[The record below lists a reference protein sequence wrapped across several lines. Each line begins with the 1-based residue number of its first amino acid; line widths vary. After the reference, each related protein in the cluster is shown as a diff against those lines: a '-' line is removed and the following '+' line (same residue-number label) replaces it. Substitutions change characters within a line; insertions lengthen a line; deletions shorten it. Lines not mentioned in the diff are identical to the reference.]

1 MKNFYFRYYSFF
13 LLIILNIKISTESGV
28 YNIISVQKYTS
39 IFFDGKDLKLK
50 KENLGSQNINFRLKF
65 QKLKEGS
72 NSEYLY
78 IQHLKTSLY
87 LGIEINK
94 NDNNINLFFS
104 NYSESELEETENTSY
119 FFYFNEVEKDIYTIK
134 NKLGC
139 YLYESN
145 SNLFCSFG
153 PLTIHHNF
161 FLLNIFSE
169 VDKENKHDL
178 ELLEKEPIDVLIKYI
193 DLTDPSLKR
202 ENIKQIAKDEQHD
215 ELRYSIRSV
224 LQNIPWIRK
233 IFILMPNERVRFL
246 KSPELIHDKIV
257 FVKDKD
263 LLGYNSS
270 NIHAFQFRLW
280 KLKQF
285 GISDNF
291 IAMDDDCFIGK
302 PLNKSD
308 LFYVQ
313 NNKVLPAII
322 ATEYQV
328 HTEKTFKKEYNY
340 VKKNLEKFRSQSSS
354 VFMYTVYNTYLFYIN
369 LFKSPII
376 VPYFTHNAIPINT
389 NDLKEVYDLIYE
401 SKYRQAT
408 LDALYRHPET
418 LQFQTAVMVYT
429 FNKYFRKVS
438 LVKYKYIDVASAI
451 NGNYD
456 ASLFCI
462 NTGGNKDYSKISH
475 LKAKIAMNKLFP
487 NPTEYELINYTDIPY
502 TSFQLIKNLES
513 EKNKIVQIENSEII
527 TKLQKETKEKIE
539 FINNYKEL
547 STKIKKENK
556 KALKEISML
565 NKNYTYCINRK
576 NYLEEQIDDLLMY
589 ENNNN
594 SNINSDI
601 ENLKAELEKKVEI
614 RKNNIFKMNMYINGI
629 NENIKKLE
637 QLENKD
643 YKLYLIAS
651 LEFII
656 LISLLIIFFF
666 LCISKKFNQRKDNK
680 NGKALPIL

>member
-1 MKNFYFRYYSFF
+1 MKNFYFRNYSFF
-13 LLIILNIKISTESGV
+13 LLIILNIKISAEAGV
-28 YNIISVQKYTS
+28 YNIISVQKYSS
-39 IFFDGKDLKLK
+39 IFYNGKDIKLK

-65 QKLKEGS
+65 QKLKDGS
-72 NSEYLY
+72 NSDYLY
-78 IQHLKTSLY
+78 IQHLKTDLY
-87 LGIEINK
+87 LGFEMNK
-94 NDNNINLFFS
+94 NDNKINLIIS
-104 NYSESELEETENTSY
+104 NNTEIKETENTSY
-119 FFYFNEVEKDIYTIK
+119 LFDFKELEKDIYTIK
-134 NKLGC
+134 SKLGC

-145 SNLFCSFG
+145 SNLFCSFD
-153 PLTIHHNF
+153 PLTKNHNF
-161 FLLNIFSE
+161 FLLKIFSE

-202 ENIKQIAKDEQHD
+202 ENIKQINKDEQHD

-246 KSPELIHDKIV
+246 KSPELINDKIV

-263 LLGYNSS
+263 LLGYDSS

-291 IAMDDDCFIGK
+291 IVMDDDYFIGK

-308 LFYVQ
+308 FFYVQ
-313 NNKVLPAII
+313 NNTVVPAII
-322 ATEYQV
+322 ATDYQV
-328 HTEKTFKKEYNY
+328 HTEKTFKNEYNY
-340 VKKNLEKFRSQSSS
+340 IKKNLEKFRSQSSS

-369 LFKSPII
+369 IFKSPII
-376 VPYFTHNAIPINT
+376 VPYFTHNAIPINA

-401 SKYRQAT
+401 SKYRNAT
-408 LDALYRHPET
+408 LEALYRHPET

-429 FNKYFRKVS
+429 FNKYFRKVNF
-438 LVKYKYIDVASAI
+438 VKYSYIDVAGAI

-456 ASLFCI
+456 SDLFCI
-462 NTGGNKDYSKISH
+462 NTGGNKDYSKLSH

-487 NPTEYELINYTDIPY
+487 IPTEYEVINYTDIPY

-513 EKNKIVQIENSEII
+513 EKNKIDQIENSNII
-527 TKLQKETKEKIE
+527 SKLQKETKEKIE
-539 FINNYKEL
+539 FINNFKEL
-547 STKIKKENK
+547 SNQMKKENK
-556 KALKEISML
+556 KSLKEISLL
-565 NKNYTYCINRK
+565 NKNYTKCINKR
-576 NYLEEQIDDLLMY
+576 NFLEEQINDLLMY
-589 ENNNN
+589 ESNNN
-594 SNINSDI
+594 SNINNDI
-601 ENLKAELEKKVEI
+601 ENLKEELEKKIEI
-614 RKNNIFKMNMYINGI
+614 RKNNIIKMNMYINGI

-637 QLENKD
+637 ELEDKD

-666 LCISKKFNQRKDNK
+666 FCISQKFNKRKDNK
-680 NGKALPIL
+680 KGKALPIL